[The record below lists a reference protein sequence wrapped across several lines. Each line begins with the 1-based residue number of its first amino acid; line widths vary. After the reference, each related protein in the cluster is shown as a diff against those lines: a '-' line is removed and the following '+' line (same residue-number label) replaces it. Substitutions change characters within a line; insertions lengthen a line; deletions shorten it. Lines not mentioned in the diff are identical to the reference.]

1 MKSVRLDPDLQARLK
16 EAARTA
22 GVSESEFIR
31 AAIADRSAATLAD
44 RLEGSLTGLVG
55 AIRSKGGRAGKA
67 HERYRELL
75 KQRSARTPRSRR

>member
-1 MKSVRLDPDLQARLK
+1 MKSVRLDADLQARLK

-31 AAIADRSAATLAD
+31 AAIDERSGATLA
-44 RLEGSLTGLVG
+44 RGLEGRLTGLIG
-55 AIRSKGGRAGKA
+55 TINSKGGRATKA

-75 KQRSARTPRSRR
+75 KRRSARAPKSRP